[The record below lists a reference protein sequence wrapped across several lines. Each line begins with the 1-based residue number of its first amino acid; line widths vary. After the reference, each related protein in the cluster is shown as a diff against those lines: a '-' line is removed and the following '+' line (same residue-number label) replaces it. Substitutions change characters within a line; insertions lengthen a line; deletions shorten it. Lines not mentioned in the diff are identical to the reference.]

1 LRIGVLAGCRDDTDL
16 GSTPL
21 RTPTLDRGCRGRG
34 EDPAEPG
41 HRVGVWSGRWA

>member
-1 LRIGVLAGCRDDTDL
+1 MRIGVLAGCRDDPDL
-16 GSTPL
+16 GSTPH
-21 RTPTLDRGCRGRG
+21 RTLTVDRGCRGRC